1 MSENRC
7 YKERLEKGLGRGG
20 DGKKRRKV
28 TNTLAGKVGRGLR
41 KAAGKKRNE
50 RKKSR
55 ESRKKR
61 NGGKGTEKPRRRG
74 TV

>member
-7 YKERLEKGLGRGG
+7 YKERLEKEEERGT
-20 DGKKRRKV
+20 GKNGGKV
-28 TNTLAGKVGRGLR
+28 TNTLTGKVGRGLR

-55 ESRKKR
+55 E
-61 NGGKGTEKPRRRG
+61 
-74 TV
+74 

>member
-1 MSENRC
+1 MMVREEEKWRQEMSENRC
-7 YKERLEKGLGRGG
+7 YKERLEKEEERGT
-20 DGKKRRKV
+20 GKNGGKV

-55 ESRKKR
+55 E
-61 NGGKGTEKPRRRG
+61 
-74 TV
+74 